1 MLVLQVKENRKELDV
16 LENNL
21 EKTGQFYIKVRVGYS
36 EIEVSAPD
44 KDFVLQES
52 NRLIGQ
58 FKLDTTASYPPEME
72 ASQGNGASLTRQG
85 MDQNRNEK
93 PQTLGEFFRQFKLQT
108 NLDKMLVLGYWCEVI
123 QKQSSFTLED
133 IVAKYKEIK
142 EPAPTNMR
150 RDLNS
155 LVSKG
160 LFLFDDKAEQTYALT
175 NTGINEVKSKM
186 TQTKA

>member
-1 MLVLQVKENRKELDV
+1 MLNV

-21 EKTGQFYIKVRVGYS
+21 EKMGQFYIKVRIGHS

-44 KDFVLQES
+44 KEFVLQES
-52 NRLIGQ
+52 NRLITQ
-58 FKLDTTASYPPEME
+58 FNLDNVESNSSKME
-72 ASQGNGASLTRQG
+72 ANQGNGTSPREQG
-85 MDQNRNEK
+85 ANQNRTEK

-108 NLDKMLVLGYWCEVI
+108 NLDKMLVLGYWCEVM
-123 QKQSSFTLED
+123 QRQSSFTLED
-133 IVAKYKEIK
+133 IVAKYKEVK
-142 EPAPTNMR
+142 EPTPANMR

-160 LFLFDDKAEQTYALT
+160 LFLFDDKSEQTYALT
-175 NTGINEVKSKM
+175 NTGINEVQSKV

>member
-1 MLVLQVKENRKELDV
+1 MV
-16 LENNL
+16 ENNE
-21 EKTGQFYIKVRVGYS
+21 EKIGQFYIKVRVGYL

-52 NRLIGQ
+52 SRLITQ
-58 FKLDTTASYPPEME
+58 FNLDSME
-72 ASQGNGASLTRQG
+72 NHSAKMDANKGDGASPHVQG
-85 MDQNRNEK
+85 VNQNRTDK

-108 NLDKMLVLGYWCEVI
+108 NLDKILVLGYWCEVI
-123 QKQSSFTLED
+123 QKQPSFALED

-142 EPAPTNMR
+142 EPAPANMR

-160 LFLFDDKAEQTYALT
+160 LFLFDDKSEQTYALT
-175 NTGINEVKSKM
+175 NTGINEVELKM
-186 TQTKA
+186 TNSKA